1 MKKIE
6 INIKYPYKKY
16 FAFKSLRSNVE
27 MVFPKLE
34 IGDNDSVISTIN
46 RIDDIMH
53 NTEYYKRGD
62 MHSRFDCAYHWQ
74 QLPDRFQAERIE
86 IQSITGKE
94 VGTITIK

>member
-46 RIDDIMH
+46 RIYADCQGDFRRV
-53 NTEYYKRGD
+53 KR
-62 MHSRFDCAYHWQ
+62 AVWAT
-74 QLPDRFQAERIE
+74 LKKAA
-86 IQSITGKE
+86 
-94 VGTITIK
+94 